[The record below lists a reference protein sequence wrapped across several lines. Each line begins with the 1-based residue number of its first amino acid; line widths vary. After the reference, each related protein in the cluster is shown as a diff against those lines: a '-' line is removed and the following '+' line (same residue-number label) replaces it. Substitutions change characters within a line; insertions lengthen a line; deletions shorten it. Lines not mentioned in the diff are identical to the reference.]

1 MATVFKSISYLIV
14 LTMVL
19 LCCSCEEKN
28 QSWTLITGS
37 VLSMEDHKQVHS
49 AFLISDNE
57 LLAST
62 RDDGSFEIDSQDPG
76 MYSILCSSLGFK
88 DTLIQIEVKEGALTE
103 LDFFLNTDDSR
114 GRVYGEL
121 HDQFLYNEQLAR
133 DPSMAD
139 WNGEEL
145 FDGLSGATLQTVT
158 FGYDLPSAEIFIGDS
173 LIALTDGFGQYWV
186 DLQSGTYPLRVSM
199 PGYRDSIQ
207 IIQVEPDSHIFANFI
222 LTQQSLP

>member
-1 MATVFKSISYLIV
+1 MATVHKSIYHLFLI
-14 LTMVL
+14 TTIL
-19 LCCSCEEKN
+19 LLNSCEDEN
-28 QSWTLITGS
+28 QTWTLIKGS
-37 VLSMEDHKQVHS
+37 VLSMEDHKSVHS

-57 LLAST
+57 ILAST
-62 RDDGSFEIDSQDPG
+62 REDGSFEIDSQDPG

-88 DTLIQIEVKEGALTE
+88 DTLIQIEVKEGALTV

-121 HDQFLYNEQLAR
+121 HDQSLYNEQLAR
-133 DPSMAD
+133 NPSMAD

-199 PGYRDSIQ
+199 PGYRDTIQ
-207 IIQVEPDSHIFANFI
+207 IIQVEQDSHIFANFI
-222 LTQQSLP
+222 LTQQSMP